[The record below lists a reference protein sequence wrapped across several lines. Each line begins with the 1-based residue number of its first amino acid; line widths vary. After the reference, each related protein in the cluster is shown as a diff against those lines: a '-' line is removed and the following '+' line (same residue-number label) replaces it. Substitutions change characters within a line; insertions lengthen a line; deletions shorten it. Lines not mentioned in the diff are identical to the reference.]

1 MITTDSLTRSRSWLA
16 PVLAYARFEAVTML
30 RNGEQLLVALIL
42 PALVLLSL
50 GQSDIVGIDL
60 AADQTRLDVVAPG
73 VLGLAVA
80 SSGLTSLSIATAF
93 DRRWGVLRQLSTTP
107 LGSRGIVL
115 GKAMAVLAV
124 QVIQLIVLGSLAFAL
139 GWRPEGGS
147 SGIMIAAAAALLGS
161 IAFSSAGLL
170 LAGRLRA
177 EAVLAVANI
186 AWVLMLVAG
195 GLVLPAENGMAGIVR
210 FLPAGAL
217 GDALRAALTDG
228 ALDGV
233 ALAVL
238 ALWAA
243 ALAALAARLF
253 RPSA

>member
-1 MITTDSLTRSRSWLA
+1 MTTTASHTRGGSTLR
-16 PVLAYARFEAVTML
+16 PVLAYARFEALTML

-50 GQSDIVGIDL
+50 GRSEIVGIDL
-60 AADQTRLDVVAPG
+60 AVGQTRLDVVSPG

-80 SSGLTSLSIATAF
+80 SSGLTSLAIATAF

-107 LGSRGIVL
+107 LGSRGIVM
-115 GKAMAVLAV
+115 GKALAVLVV
-124 QVIQLIVLGSLAFAL
+124 QIVQLVVLGGLALAL
-139 GWRPEGGS
+139 GWRPFGGAV
-147 SGIMIAAAAALLGS
+147 GVLLAAFAALLGS
-161 IAFSSAGLL
+161 AVFSSAGLL

-195 GLVLPAENGMAGIVR
+195 GLVLPAEDGLAPVVR
-210 FLPAGAL
+210 WLPSGAL
-217 GDALRAALTDG
+217 GDALRAALG
-228 ALDGV
+228 GGIVDGV
-233 ALAVL
+233 AFVVL
-238 ALWAA
+238 AAWAA
-243 ALAALAARLF
+243 LLAALAARLF